1 MKRRNAISVLGLA
14 GVLGAALLSAT
25 PAAARNCY
33 DGLTGDGCPWKTR
46 MREADLQRHSCQ
58 NLAHIRNQL
67 YHENGYCFR
76 TEQAKAQYGNQG
88 CKWPIQQLVPLN
100 ATERSNIA
108 LIRKVERSKRC
119 G

>member
-1 MKRRNAISVLGLA
+1 MRYARSVSIA
-14 GVLGAALLSAT
+14 AAALLFIGAAG

-33 DGLTGDGCPWKTR
+33 DGLTGDGCPWKTA
-46 MREADLQRHSCQ
+46 MRRADLDRHSCQ

-76 TEQAKAQYGNQG
+76 SAAAKALYPSAG
-88 CKWPIQQLVPLN
+88 CKYPIQQLVPLN
-100 ATERSNIA
+100 KVERTNIA
-108 LIRKVERSKRC
+108 LIRQVERAKRC